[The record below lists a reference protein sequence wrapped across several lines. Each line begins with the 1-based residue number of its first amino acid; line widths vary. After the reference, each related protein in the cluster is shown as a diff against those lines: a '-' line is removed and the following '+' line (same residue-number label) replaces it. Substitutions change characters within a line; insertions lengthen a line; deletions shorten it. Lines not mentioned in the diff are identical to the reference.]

1 MVFSEKSEKF
11 DITYNSMT
19 LEFEFYTKEFIQKKL
34 EELKEDKKIS
44 SFRCVNIPDKRDRF
58 SEIKKEYIDEQ
69 GNEKYHFFSYIKFF
83 EYNEKEY
90 GLVGGKTNYPSPD
103 ITFDYFRKKDNRIAR
118 NFLNDNKLKWSRKV
132 IIVNHDPFLDRKKDE
147 RQALF
152 LECFLQREFNLFNS

>member
-1 MVFSEKSEKF
+1 MVFSEKSKKF

-44 SFRCVNIPDKRDRF
+44 SFRCVNIPDKRTRF
-58 SEIKKEYIDEQ
+58 SEIKKEYTDEQ

-83 EYNEKEY
+83 EYDEKEY

-103 ITFDYFRKKDNRIAR
+103 IAFDYLKKRDNRIAR
-118 NFLNDNKLKWSRKV
+118 KFLKDNKLKWSRKV
-132 IIVNHDPFLDRKKDE
+132 IIVNHAPFLERKKDE

-152 LECFLQREFNLFNS
+152 LESFLQRKFNLFDS

>member
-1 MVFSEKSEKF
+1 MVFSEKSKKF

-44 SFRCVNIPDKRDRF
+44 SFRCVNIPDKRTRF
-58 SEIKKEYIDEQ
+58 SEIKKEYTDEQ

-83 EYNEKEY
+83 EYDEKEY

-103 ITFDYFRKKDNRIAR
+103 IAFDYLKKEIT
-118 NFLNDNKLKWSRKV
+118 
-132 IIVNHDPFLDRKKDE
+132 E
-147 RQALF
+147 
-152 LECFLQREFNLFNS
+152 